1 MFTMPLSVI
10 AALIIVFFAVVFSLQ
25 NAIPVTIRFFNWTFE
40 GSLVIVLLTTL
51 CTGMLI
57 HMLASVPTRIKKMRQ
72 ITQLHKRI
80 AELERSLGQKISP
93 PRG

>member
-1 MFTMPLSVI
+1 MPLSVI

-51 CTGMLI
+51 CTGMLL
-57 HMLASVPTRIKKMRQ
+57 HMLASMPTRIKKMRQ

-93 PRG
+93 PHG